1 MTGLLIPQDGA
12 CEGAEGKG
20 KRMGAAGGNQMSKA
34 KSAGFSKERLGRIES
49 HLTRKYIEPGRL
61 PGTQVLVARKGE
73 TIYQS
78 VLGLRD
84 VERGVAL
91 TDDTVFR
98 IYSMT
103 KPVASVA
110 LMTLVEEGLIALDD
124 PVARH
129 IPAWKDL
136 AVYAAGLGPYAT
148 TPVARP
154 MQVVDLLRHTSGLT
168 YGFQS
173 RTNIDAAYRKRK
185 LAEAHGDH
193 DLEGFIAELAK
204 LPLEFSP
211 GEAWNYSVSTDV
223 VGYLVQKVAGKPL
236 GQVLQERIF
245 DPLKMGDTG
254 FFVREDQR
262 GRFSA
267 CYSASAAGAMNLQA
281 APSGT
286 LTLNDD
292 PTTSPYLAPP
302 KLESGG
308 GGLVSTAADYMRF
321 ANMLVNGG
329 ELDGAR
335 ILSPMTVRLMAS
347 NHLPGGQDLTQ
358 MSRSLFSESTN
369 EGVGFGLGFAV
380 VFDPP
385 KTLIPCSLGE
395 FYWGGAASTA
405 FWVDPVEEVTVVF
418 MTQLMP
424 SATYPIRRELRT
436 LVYSALMETQG

>member
-1 MTGLLIPQDGA
+1 
-12 CEGAEGKG
+12 
-20 KRMGAAGGNQMSKA
+20 MGKA
-34 KSAGFSKERLGRIES
+34 KDLGFSKDRLERIERHLRAKYVGPGRIPCAQ
-49 HLTRKYIEPGRL
+49 IA
-61 PGTQVLVARKGE
+61 VARDGQTVYE
-73 TIYQS
+73 AT
-78 VLGLRD
+78 LGLAD
-84 VERGVAL
+84 VERKVAL
-91 TDDTVFR
+91 KDDAVFR

-110 LMTLVEEGLIALDD
+110 LMQLVEEGLIALDD

-129 IPAWKDL
+129 IPAFADL
-136 AVYAAGLGPYAT
+136 GVYGAGVGPYLT
-148 TPVARP
+148 TPPARP

-173 RTNIDAAYRKRK
+173 RTNVDAAYRKLK

-193 DLEGFIAELAK
+193 DLEGFIGELAK

-236 GQVLQERIF
+236 GEVLAERIF
-245 DPLKMGDTG
+245 EPLKMVDTG

-262 GRFSA
+262 SRFTA
-267 CYSASAAGAMNLQA
+267 CYSASAEGAMNLQA
-281 APSGT
+281 RPGAA

-292 PTTSPYLAPP
+292 PTKSPYLKPP

-308 GGLVSTAADYMRF
+308 GGLVSTAADYLRF
-321 ANMLVNGG
+321 ANMLANGG
-329 ELDGAR
+329 ELDGVR
-335 ILSPMTVRLMAS
+335 ILAPMTLRLMTS
-347 NHLPGGQDLTQ
+347 NHLPGGKDLTEL
-358 MSRSLFSESTN
+358 SKSLFSESTYA
-369 EGVGFGLGFAV
+369 GIGFGLGFAV

-385 KTLIPCSLGE
+385 KTLIPCSKGE

-405 FWVDPVEEVTVVF
+405 FWVDPVEHISVVF

-424 SATYPIRRELRT
+424 STSYPIRRELRT
-436 LVYSALMETQG
+436 LVYAALMESRA

>member
-1 MTGLLIPQDGA
+1 
-12 CEGAEGKG
+12 
-20 KRMGAAGGNQMSKA
+20 MSKA
-34 KSAGFSKERLGRIES
+34 TSAGFSTERLARIDRFLQE
-49 HLTRKYIEPGRL
+49 KYVGPGRMPCAQFL
-61 PGTQVLVARKGE
+61 LARNGE
-73 TIYQS
+73 TIHES
-78 VLGLRD
+78 VIGHCD

-103 KPVASVA
+103 KPVTSVA

-124 PVARH
+124 PVAKH

-136 AVYAAGLGPYAT
+136 AVYSAGLGPYLT
-148 TPVARP
+148 TPPARP
-154 MQVVDLLRHTSGLT
+154 MQVVDLMRHTSGLT

-173 RTNIDAAYRKRK
+173 RTNVDAAYRKLK
-185 LAEAHGDH
+185 VEQMHGGH
-193 DLEGFIAELAK
+193 DLETFIALLAK

-236 GQVLQERIF
+236 GQVLKERIF
-245 DPLKMGDTG
+245 DPLKMTDTG

-262 GRFSA
+262 ARFAA
-267 CYSASAAGAMNLQA
+267 CYDATPQGGLKLQ
-281 APSGT
+281 
-286 LTLNDD
+286 DD
-292 PTTSPYLAPP
+292 PAASPYLKPP
-302 KLESGG
+302 ALESGG

-329 ELDGAR
+329 ELEGRR

-347 NHLPGGQDLTQ
+347 NHLPGDKDLTEL
-358 MSRSLFSESTN
+358 SRSLFSESTN
-369 EGVGFGLGFAV
+369 AGVGFGLGFAV

-385 KTLIPCSLGE
+385 KTLIPGSKGE

-405 FWVDPVEEVTVVF
+405 FWVDPVEQVTAVF
-418 MTQLMP
+418 MTQLLP
-424 SATYPIRRELRT
+424 SSTYPIRRELRT
-436 LVYSALMETQG
+436 LVYSALLQTNA